1 MQKYHAIMRLN
12 PSAKREISVARPI
25 APNPL
30 SYREKKF
37 SKKICD
43 WTAKLQSHDSVAK
56 RVQNSEKNSS
66 QMLILQWETFEN
78 NQIPYIEY
86 TDSE

>member
-37 SKKICD
+37 SKKNCD
-43 WTAKLQSHDSVAK
+43 
-56 RVQNSEKNSS
+56 
-66 QMLILQWETFEN
+66 
-78 NQIPYIEY
+78 
-86 TDSE
+86 

>member
-12 PSAKREISVARPI
+12 LSAKREFSVARRN

-37 SKKICD
+37 SKKNLRLNRQ
-43 WTAKLQSHDSVAK
+43 TSVARFSRK
-56 RVQNSEKNSS
+56 TSTKQRKWLPIIGNYSVGNER
-66 QMLILQWETFEN
+66 
-78 NQIPYIEY
+78 Y
-86 TDSE
+86 

>member
-12 PSAKREISVARPI
+12 LSAKREFSVARPI

-37 SKKICD
+37 SKENFA
-43 WTAKLQSHDSVAK
+43 T
-56 RVQNSEKNSS
+56 EPKNSS
-66 QMLILQWETFEN
+66 RTIQSQNKYKTEKMVADYWKLQRWK
-78 NQIPYIEY
+78 
-86 TDSE
+86 